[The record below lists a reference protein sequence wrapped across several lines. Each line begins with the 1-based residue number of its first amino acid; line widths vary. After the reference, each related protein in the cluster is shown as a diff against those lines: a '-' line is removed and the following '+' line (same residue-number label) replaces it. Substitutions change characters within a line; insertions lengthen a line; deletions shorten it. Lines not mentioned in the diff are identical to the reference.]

1 MIKLKILH
9 ADIDTRVHDI
19 RAAQSDWPCTKGCDA
34 CCRQLAR
41 LPQLTASEWELLRPE
56 LAVLSSGQL
65 DSIRRKMSAVSRRP
79 AAPVVCPLLDES
91 SGACPVYAQRPIA
104 CRTYGFY
111 VQRGIGLYCQ
121 EIKSGVER
129 GELADVVWGNQDAV
143 ERSLSG
149 LGDTRALD
157 EWFSHDIGL
166 SQED

>member
-41 LPQLTASEWELLRPE
+41 LPQLTASEWELLHPV
-56 LAVLSSGQL
+56 LAVLPSDQL
-65 DSIRRKMSAVSRRP
+65 DSIRRKMGAVAGKNP
-79 AAPVVCPLLDES
+79 GPVVCPLLDES

-121 EIKSGVER
+121 EIKSSVER
-129 GELADVVWGNQDAV
+129 SELADVIWGNQDAID
-143 ERSLSG
+143 RSLADSG
-149 LGDTRALD
+149 ETRALD
-157 EWFSHDIGL
+157 EWFSYGIGL